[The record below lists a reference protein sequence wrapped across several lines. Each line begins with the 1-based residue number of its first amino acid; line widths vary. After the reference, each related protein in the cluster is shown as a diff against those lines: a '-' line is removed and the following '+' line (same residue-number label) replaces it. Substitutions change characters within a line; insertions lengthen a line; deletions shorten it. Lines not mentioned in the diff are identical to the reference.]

1 MKATTDGRESMP
13 EGQVLR
19 DDLRVRT
26 TSDPPGC
33 VVEDPVLG
41 ASYEFGPREHF
52 LLRQLRHPRSSEE
65 IAARFTA
72 NFGDACTAAE
82 VDDFRRMLAGWNL
95 LRSPDEAGGEIEAML
110 EDGAAAAGDEP
121 DAAAGGPEYLATPNR
136 LHLGDPRPML
146 DFFADILAIFRPL
159 FVLSVPV
166 LVVLG
171 VTVMI
176 RHYSAYMDSV
186 ELSTRQYGFIGKLL
200 LTTITVNIF
209 AQFVRGIYARQA
221 GLNVPSFG
229 IFMELGLIPRF
240 NMQVVPDGPIPRKTR
255 LWLSAMTPL
264 CRMAA
269 FGFGV
274 LVWRLARPGS
284 NLSLLGATIAGIS
297 LIGLIF
303 SANPLWRTDG
313 AAFFSALLDVPELRT
328 RAQRM
333 FWDAFRRKPPVL
345 HRHGKRFRRL
355 AIYGM
360 LSIIFLYLA
369 FGYIAL
375 DAFDRL
381 EKSFNGA
388 GVALWLAI
396 CAYAGYSI
404 WRVQRAGREQA
415 RQRAQK
421 QKPTGR

>member
-1 MKATTDGRESMP
+1 MSTSPDGIDLASS
-13 EGQVLR
+13 GWVLR
-19 DDLRVRT
+19 DDLLVRT
-26 TSDPPGC
+26 TTDPPGC
-33 VVEDPVLG
+33 VVEDPLRG

-52 LLRQLRHPRSSEE
+52 LLLQLRRPHPSEE
-65 IAARFTA
+65 IAAKFSGT
-72 NFGDACTAAE
+72 FGDACSAAD
-82 VDDFRRMLAGWNL
+82 VDGFRRMLADWHL
-95 LRSPDEAGGEIEAML
+95 LRSEDDPGGEIEAML
-110 EDGAAAAGDEP
+110 EEGAAAATDDPE
-121 DAAAGGPEYLATPNR
+121 AAAGPEYLATPNR
-136 LHLGDPRPML
+136 LHLFDPRPML
-146 DFFADILAIFRPL
+146 DFFADILSIFRPL

-240 NMQVVPDGPIPRKTR
+240 NMQVVPSGPIPRKTR

-269 FGFGV
+269 FGLGI
-274 LVWRLARPGS
+274 LIWRLAHPGS

-333 FWDAFRRKPPVL
+333 FWDSFRRKPPVL
-345 HRHGKRFRRL
+345 QRHGKRFRRL

-381 EKSFNGA
+381 EKNFDGA

-404 WRVQRAGREQA
+404 WRVQKAGREQA

-421 QKPTGR
+421 PKPEGR

>member
-1 MKATTDGRESMP
+1 MNANPDGSGELSA
-13 EGQVLR
+13 GQVLR
-19 DDLRVRT
+19 DDLRISAVA
-26 TSDPPGC
+26 DAPGC

-41 ASYEFGPREHF
+41 RRYEFGEREHF
-52 LLRQLRHPRSSEE
+52 LLQQLRHPHSAEE
-65 IAARFTA
+65 IAARFTGA
-72 NFGDACTAAE
+72 FGDPCRAE
-82 VDDFRRMLAGWNL
+82 DVDEFRRMLGGWHL
-95 LRSPDEAGGEIEAML
+95 LRAPDEPGGDLEAML
-110 EDGAAAAGDEP
+110 GEAGDE
-121 DAAAGGPEYLATPNR
+121 AADPEEERGPEYLATPNR

-146 DFFADILAIFRPL
+146 DFLADILGIFRPL
-159 FVLSVPV
+159 FLLSVPV
-166 LVVLG
+166 LVLLG
-171 VTVMI
+171 VTVMV
-176 RHYSAYMDSV
+176 RHYSAYLDAV

-209 AQFVRGIYARQA
+209 AQFIRGIYARQA

-240 NMQVVPDGPIPRKTR
+240 NMQVVPDGPIPRETR

-264 CRMAA
+264 CRLAS
-269 FGFGV
+269 FGLGI
-274 LVWRLARPGS
+274 LIWRLAHPGS

-313 AAFFSALLDVPELRT
+313 AAFFSALLDVPDLRT

-333 FWDAFRRKPPVL
+333 FWDSFRRKPPVL
-345 HRHGKRFRRL
+345 SRHGKSFRRL

-360 LSIIFLYLA
+360 LSVIFLYLA

-375 DAFDRL
+375 DAFERL
-381 EKSFNGA
+381 EKNFDGA

-396 CAYAGYSI
+396 IAYAGYSI

-415 RQRAQK
+415 RKRAQAA
-421 QKPTGR
+421 KPQAR